1 MVKGE
6 GKTII
11 TLIPERRILL
21 YVMAMVGGVIAAA
34 ASPQVDI
41 AIMLAAAGLAGLSAF
56 AALYR
61 HDGIWNAGIWS
72 GGRWHIV
79 IVVFAWLCAGLTS
92 AWWQLAKAPPA
103 IDSGVGVDLTGV
115 VTRVDGRMDERL
127 RVWLRVETASRRP
140 HLLEGHLVRLSVEPD
155 ELMPVTGS
163 RLVINARIYPPPPPV
178 MHGARDHGIQAR
190 IRDIVASGYVV
201 TARPVEADAGGG
213 PATRLGRLR
222 QVRADSIAAGMPEPA
237 GGIAAALLIGDRR
250 YVDRDTY
257 DLFRQSGL
265 AHLLAISGLH
275 MGLLCFGVVG
285 FLRAMAALFPQAAS
299 RMPVH
304 KYAAVA
310 GIVAGLAYMVLSGM
324 SVSAVRA
331 FLMAMLVLAAW
342 LSDRLGLTLRN
353 VGLAAGAIL
362 LVNPMALF
370 SAGLQLSF
378 AATTALVVWFEGW
391 RHRGRAGRVQGTAG
405 RMPRLARWAGDLVL
419 ASILASAATLPLT
432 AQHFGTVTPWGVLA
446 NLAGIPLTGLWI
458 MPAGL
463 GVLLTQFLPAPDWLA
478 GLALLVMQ
486 LGIKCLVFVAG
497 LFADLPLAPL
507 RVPPPGAPVLIVA
520 ASMLA
525 IGFCLAS
532 PPTLSRSL
540 YVVAALTLAAG
551 FLVPD
556 RDAGILLGRGSVQ
569 LVLAGKGGTAGLY
582 TVPERAGRNLS
593 GFYQDSVARQL
604 AQPVDPVPVPDEDGA
619 AGHRHLL
626 RDGRVVTVVTHR
638 RDLSA
643 ACRSE
648 ADLVIALVEADY
660 PCRSGM
666 PLFSLAGLERDNYR
680 LRVGEG
686 ELVARATSG
695 QYFRISP
702 VSRP

>member
-11 TLIPERRILL
+11 TLVPERRILL
-21 YVMAMVGGVIAAA
+21 YVLAMAGGVILAAA
-34 ASPQVDI
+34 WPDAGVLT
-41 AIMLAAAGLAGLSAF
+41 MLAAASAGMLSGVIAF
-56 AALYR
+56 RGHVGSLQA
-61 HDGIWNAGIWS
+61 
-72 GGRWHIV
+72 GRWHLV
-79 IVVFAWLCAGLTS
+79 IVFLAWICTGLAST
-92 AWWQLAKAPPA
+92 WWQLAQSPPA
-103 IDSGVGVDLTGV
+103 IEKGVRADFTGV
-115 VTRVDGRMDERL
+115 VARVDGRIDERL
-127 RVWLRVETASRRP
+127 RIWLRVEEASRRQEV
-140 HLLEGHLVRLSVEPD
+140 LEGHLVRLSVQPD
-155 ELMPVTGS
+155 ELAPVTGS
-163 RLVINARIYPPPPPV
+163 RLRLTARIYPPPPPV
-178 MHGARDHGIQAR
+178 MHGARDHGVQAR
-190 IRDIVASGYVV
+190 VRNVVASGYVV
-201 TARPVEADAGGG
+201 AVHHVEMETHAAL
-213 PATRLGRLR
+213 AERFGRLR
-222 QVRADSIAAGMPEPA
+222 QARADEIAAGMPAPA

-257 DLFRQSGL
+257 DLFRRSGL

-285 FLRAMAALFPQAAS
+285 LLRAMAALFPQAAS
-299 RMPVH
+299 RLPVH
-304 KYAAVA
+304 KYAAV
-310 GIVAGLAYMVLSGM
+310 GGMIAGLAYVLLSGM
-324 SVSAVRA
+324 SVSAIRA

-362 LVNPMALF
+362 LVNPVALF
-370 SAGLQLSF
+370 SAGFQLSF

-391 RHRGRAGRVQGTAG
+391 RHRSRTAGIQGAAGRA
-405 RMPRLARWAGDLVL
+405 PRLVRWAGDLVL

-486 LGIKCLVFVAG
+486 RGIQSLVFVAG

-507 RVPPPGAPVLIVA
+507 RVPPPGAPVLAVA
-520 ASMLA
+520 ASMVA

-532 PPTLSRSL
+532 PSALSRSL
-540 YVVAALTLAAG
+540 YVVAALALAAG
-551 FLVPD
+551 FLIPE
-556 RDAGILLGRGSVQ
+556 RDAGILLGRGSIQ
-569 LVLAGKGGTAGLY
+569 LVLAGQGGTARLY
-582 TVPERAGRNLS
+582 TLPERTGRNLS

-604 AQPVDPVPVPDEDGA
+604 AQPVDPVPVQDEDGA
-619 AGHRHLL
+619 AGQRHLL
-626 RDGRVVTVVTHR
+626 RDGRVVTVVTRR

-643 ACRSE
+643 ACRSDG
-648 ADLVIALVEADY
+648 DLVIALVAADY
-660 PCRSGM
+660 PCRSGV
-666 PLFSLAGLERDNYR
+666 PLFSLAGLQRDNYL
-680 LRVGEG
+680 LRVGGG